1 MKKMSI
7 IAVRIDGRLI
17 HGQVANLWTTKLDI
31 SRIMVVDDEV
41 AENAIEKSGL
51 KLATPAG
58 VKLSVLPVEKA
69 AANILAGKY
78 DSQRVLI
85 IARKPDRLLKLVAL
99 GVPIKEI
106 NVGNMSQSEH
116 SKAITKSINV
126 LEEDIEVFKQ
136 LDSANVKLV
145 SQMVPSDKAEAFM
158 GLLK

>member
-1 MKKMSI
+1 MSI